1 MSSVSDLLPDSVF
14 RRLLLDHAAI
24 TASAMNH
31 EPPLQENN
39 SLSASAKIIARPT
52 TTRNLKPPLTRN
64 RFGGGS
70 GHHNRSSLTKESY
83 SNSSNGQTSKLTSS
97 TSSVSVRRT
106 PSSVSAISLDGSGPG
121 NVYRS
126 IFGNQHRLPTT
137 NIVVGSHDSA
147 TQQGTTSQ
155 QLPLMVPSIAS
166 AFEAPLTSALRRS
179 LSEIPANYRPQQQQQ
194 HQQQQQQEQQ
204 QTVLHITTQIVTSR
218 LPYFQASSSLM

>member
-1 MSSVSDLLPDSVF
+1 MSSDLLPDSVF
-14 RRLLLDHAAI
+14 RRLLLDHAA
-24 TASAMNH
+24 TNASAINH

-52 TTRNLKPPLTRN
+52 TTRSLKPPLTRN

-70 GHHNRSSLTKESY
+70 GHHNRTSVTNGNYMS
-83 SNSSNGQTSKLTSS
+83 GQTSKLTSS
-97 TSSVSVRRT
+97 TSSASVRRT

-126 IFGNQHRLPTT
+126 IFGNQHRLPST

-147 TQQGTTSQ
+147 TQQVTTNQ

-166 AFEAPLTSALRRS
+166 AFEPPSTSALRRS
-179 LSEIPANYRPQQQQQ
+179 LSELPANYRPQQ
-194 HQQQQQQEQQ
+194 EQ